1 MRAWELLDERIF
13 LGSGLIHKQDLGKQV
28 PRRPVLQ
35 EKDEA
40 PNTETAAFC
49 LVSENILDTM
59 RDLVVP

>member
-1 MRAWELLDERIF
+1 MRAWELRDEHIL

-28 PRRPVLQ
+28 PRCPVLR
-35 EKDEA
+35 EKDAA